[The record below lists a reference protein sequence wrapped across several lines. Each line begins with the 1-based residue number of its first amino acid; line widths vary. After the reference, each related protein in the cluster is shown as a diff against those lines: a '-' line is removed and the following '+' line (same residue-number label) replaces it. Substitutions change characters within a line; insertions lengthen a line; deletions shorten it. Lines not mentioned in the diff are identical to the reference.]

1 MTNSFGGVFMAD
13 WLITT
18 FDNPW
23 SPWTHPREWDAYDNT
38 MGYKTLQTIARI
50 SSTNVLLSDEL
61 NDKLIEQTEIEMI
74 KANPFL
80 YTRIRENQKPF
91 NISIKTIQN
100 CFET

>member
-1 MTNSFGGVFMAD
+1 MAD

-23 SPWTHPREWDAYDNT
+23 SPWTHPREWDAYDTT
-38 MGYKTLQTIARI
+38 MGYKTLQTIARL
-50 SSTNVLLSDEL
+50 SSTNILLSDEM
-61 NDKLIEQTEIEMI
+61 NDKLIEQTEKEMI
-74 KANPFL
+74 EANPFL

-91 NISIKTIQN
+91 NISIKTILN